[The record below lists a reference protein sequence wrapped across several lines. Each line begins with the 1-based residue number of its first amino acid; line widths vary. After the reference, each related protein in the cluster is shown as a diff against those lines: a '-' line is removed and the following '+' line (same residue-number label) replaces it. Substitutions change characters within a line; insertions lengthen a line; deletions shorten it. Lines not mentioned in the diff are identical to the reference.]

1 MIRMS
6 LGLPLMMLAAGAH
19 AQLSPAAPGVSIETM
34 DLGSIMALVRQQRS
48 ALQNA
53 DPGVQPQPQQQTQ
66 QQTQQLTKQEQQ
78 QLTKQEQERKEQLQ
92 QLEQKIKRQEQVKQ
106 EPATKEQATQEQQA
120 KQQTKQQQTS
130 KEQALKEQQQLAN
143 QEQQAKQEQQ
153 TKTGQQPQTKQEQK
167 TTSQPARQQLL
178 ALLGSGNDKPAPVPT
193 TTGDV
198 TTYLASGQGNR
209 DAQSQILAPVVP
221 VAPVGSAAGAGSG
234 APVGSIPPDVPVAGG
249 ATTAGIGGLSAGGA
263 VASTLATALAAAAAS
278 SGDGGAAVLSALQ
291 QQQQQSA
298 ATAAQQQAYS
308 YVTANMVTPL
318 ASFPTT
324 LRATYSGPVTG
335 TASAGAG
342 VTGTF
347 QALVDFATIRGGAP
361 SVPGSI
367 TFSNGLGGTT
377 FTLTLLG
384 GFVGGSMSGTY
395 AGQAVTG
402 FVMNGRFYGPAAEQL
417 AGSWSMQNAGATL
430 TGSGSF
436 KAQR

>member
-53 DPGVQPQPQQQTQ
+53 DPGVQPQPQQQAQQPTQ
-66 QQTQQLTKQEQQ
+66 QQTKQEQQ
-78 QLTKQEQERKEQLQ
+78 QLTKQEQERKEQLE

-106 EPATKEQATQEQQA
+106 EPASEEQAQQT

-193 TTGDV
+193 TTSDV

-209 DAQSQILAPVVP
+209 DAQSQIVAPVVT
-221 VAPVGSAAGAGSG
+221 VAAAGVG
-234 APVGSIPPDVPVAGG
+234 APVAGG

-263 VASTLATALAAAAAS
+263 VASTIAAALAAAATS
-278 SGDGGAAVLSALQ
+278 SGDGGATVLSALQ